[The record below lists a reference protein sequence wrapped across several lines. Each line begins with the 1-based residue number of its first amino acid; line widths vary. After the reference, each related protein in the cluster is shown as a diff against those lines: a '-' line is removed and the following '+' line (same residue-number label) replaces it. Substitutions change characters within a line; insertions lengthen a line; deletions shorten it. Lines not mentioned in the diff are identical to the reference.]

1 MSSPSSRPFDQSSLV
16 ELQAL
21 LLDSAT
27 LHDFLD
33 RLAKL
38 TAQAL
43 PEGSSCGV
51 TVRQNSR
58 AVTLA
63 ASDEHT
69 MRIDQLQYDFD
80 EGPCL
85 DTLATG
91 ELHYIADTASE
102 QRWPSFCPAAHKHG
116 VRSCLGLPLHGPT
129 GQMGGYNF
137 YSAWRDAF
145 PEDSREQLET
155 FAANAAG
162 AIAVA
167 VKLADQTQ
175 MSDDLHGALASR
187 AVIDQATG
195 IIMAQQRCDAAAAF
209 DILRR
214 ASQNRNVKLRHLA
227 TEIVSQVGGKPP
239 ESGPFQPRCP

>member
-1 MSSPSSRPFDQSSLV
+1 MSLPSPRPFDHSSLL

-21 LLDSAT
+21 LLESGT
-27 LHDFLD
+27 LHHFLD
-33 RLAKL
+33 RLAQL

-63 ASDEHT
+63 ASDELA
-69 MRIDQLQYDFD
+69 MRIDQLQYDFG

-85 DTLATG
+85 ETLATG
-91 ELHYIADTASE
+91 KLHYIVDTASE
-102 QRWPSFCPAAHKHG
+102 QRWPRFCPAAHEQG
-116 VRSCLGLPLHGPT
+116 VRSCLGLPLNGPT

-137 YSAWRDAF
+137 YATWRDAF
-145 PEDSREQLET
+145 AEDNREQLEI

-195 IIMAQQRCDAAAAF
+195 IIMAQQRCGAAAAF

-214 ASQNRNVKLRHLA
+214 ASQNRNVKVRDLA
-227 TEIVSQVGGKPP
+227 AEIVSNVGGKPP
-239 ESGPFQPRCP
+239 EPGPFHPRRS

>member
-1 MSSPSSRPFDQSSLV
+1 MSLSSPQPFDHSSLV

-21 LLDSAT
+21 LLDSGT
-27 LHDFLD
+27 LCNFLD
-33 RLAKL
+33 RLAQL

-63 ASDEHT
+63 ASDELAR
-69 MRIDQLQYDFD
+69 RIDQLQYDFG

-85 DTLATG
+85 ETLATG
-91 ELHYIADTASE
+91 KLHYIVDTASE
-102 QRWPSFCPAAHKHG
+102 QRWPRFCPAAHEQG
-116 VRSCLGLPLHGPT
+116 VRSCLGLPLSGPT
-129 GQMGGYNF
+129 GLMGGYNL
-137 YSAWRDAF
+137 YSMWRDAF
-145 PEDSREQLET
+145 AEDNREQLEG

-167 VKLADQTQ
+167 VKLADQLQ
-175 MSDDLHGALASR
+175 MSEDLHGALTSR

-195 IIMAQQRCDAAAAF
+195 IIMAQQRCGAATAF
-209 DILRR
+209 DFLRR
-214 ASQNRNVKLRHLA
+214 ASQNRNVKVRDLA
-227 TEIVSQVGGKPP
+227 AGIVSNVGGEPP
-239 ESGPFQPRCP
+239 QPGPFQPRRS

>member
-1 MSSPSSRPFDQSSLV
+1 MSLPSPRPFDHSSLL

-21 LLDSAT
+21 LLESGT
-27 LHDFLD
+27 LHNFLD

-38 TAQAL
+38 TAQTL

-63 ASDEHT
+63 ASDELA
-69 MRIDQLQYDFD
+69 MRIDQLQYDFG

-85 DTLATG
+85 ETLATG
-91 ELHYIADTASE
+91 KLHYIADTASE
-102 QRWPSFCPAAHKHG
+102 QRWSKFCPAAHEQG
-116 VRSCLGLPLHGPT
+116 VRSCLGLPLNGPN
-129 GQMGGYNF
+129 GLMGGYNL
-137 YSAWRDAF
+137 YSTWHDAF
-145 PEDSREQLET
+145 AEDNRGQLEM

-162 AIAVA
+162 AVAVA
-167 VKLADQTQ
+167 VKLADQSQ
-175 MSDDLHGALASR
+175 MSEDLHGALASR

-195 IIMAQQRCDAAAAF
+195 IIMAQQRCRAAAAF

-214 ASQNRNVKLRHLA
+214 ASQNRNLKLRDLA
-227 TEIVSQVGGKPP
+227 AEIVSNVGGEPP
-239 ESGPFQPRCP
+239 EPGHFQPRRS

>member
-1 MSSPSSRPFDQSSLV
+1 MSLSRPFDQSSLV

-69 MRIDQLQYDFD
+69 ERIDQLQYDFD

-91 ELHYIADTASE
+91 APHYIPDTASE
-102 QRWPSFCPAAHKHG
+102 QRWPSFSPAAHKHG
-116 VRSCLGLPLHGPT
+116 VRSCLGLPLNGPT

-137 YSAWRDAF
+137 YSTWRDAF
-145 PEDSREQLET
+145 PQDSREQLET

-195 IIMAQQRCDAAAAF
+195 IIMAQQRCDATAAF

-214 ASQNRNVKLRHLA
+214 ASQNRNVKLRNLA
-227 TEIVSQVGGKPP
+227 AEIVSQVGGKPP
-239 ESGPFQPRCP
+239 EPGPFRPRRP